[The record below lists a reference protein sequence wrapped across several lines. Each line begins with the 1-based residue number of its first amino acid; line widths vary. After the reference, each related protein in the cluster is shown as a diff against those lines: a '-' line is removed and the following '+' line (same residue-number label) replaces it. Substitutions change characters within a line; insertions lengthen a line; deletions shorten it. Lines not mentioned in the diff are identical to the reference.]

1 MHKTTIFVRSPTQ
14 SSLPIQH
21 TRIFFSGYYHLDA
34 QHCPWRHHATL
45 YCQRLTQPQSV
56 TSQMTQIFIN
66 TTLGTSDLVC
76 LKHLA
81 VLIYI
86 WFNERKLSNV
96 QNFLPGKVQ
105 IFIILY
111 STSLLEKFFYTED
124 NSKQNPHIL

>member
-1 MHKTTIFVRSPTQ
+1 MLNTAHGGTMLLCAVNNVLQ
-14 SSLPIQH
+14 SYKCHIP
-21 TRIFFSGYYHLDA
+21 
-34 QHCPWRHHATL
+34 
-45 YCQRLTQPQSV
+45 
-56 TSQMTQIFIN
+56 MTQIFIN
-66 TTLGTSDLVC
+66 TALGTLDLVC

-86 WFNERKLSNV
+86 WFNDRKLSNV

-111 STSLLEKFFYTED
+111 STSLPEKFFYTED